1 MDQNATPVLTQLDPP
16 LGFLILNRPE
26 VRNALNLRTWQ
37 GIAEGAATLEADP
50 TIRVIIMKGST
61 PQAFISG
68 ADISEF
74 PALRADAEQARTY
87 REMPGRAVAALMN
100 CSKPVIAEI
109 SGVCIGGG
117 VQVALA
123 CDIRIAARGTRFG
136 VPAARLGLAYPLD
149 GVQALS
155 HIVGPANARD
165 ILLSARLFDADEA
178 LAMGLV
184 NKVVDAAELHD
195 FTRDYSLRMA
205 DNAPLTMSAAKAAI
219 REALKDPDHRDRKS
233 VDELVARCF
242 DSDDYREG
250 VRAFLEKRRPQFS
263 GR

>member
-1 MDQNATPVLTQLDPP
+1 
-16 LGFLILNRPE
+16 
-26 VRNALNLRTWQ
+26 
-37 GIAEGAATLEADP
+37 
-50 TIRVIIMKGST
+50 
-61 PQAFISG
+61 
-68 ADISEF
+68 
-74 PALRADAEQARTY
+74 
-87 REMPGRAVAALMN
+87 
-100 CSKPVIAEI
+100 
-109 SGVCIGGG
+109 
-117 VQVALA
+117 
-123 CDIRIAARGTRFG
+123 
-136 VPAARLGLAYPLD
+136 LGLAYPLD

-219 REALKDPDHRDRKS
+219 REALKDPDRRDRKS
-233 VDELVARCF
+233 VDQLVARCF